1 MKNTFILILILILVG
16 CKKPEPCSDVNY
28 YINNTTNR
36 HVDVIFFHNYGR
48 SQTTLSIEAN
58 QRKKID
64 ISNEKCY
71 ICHRGV
77 TMCSDSVKVTFADG
91 KSKIDVN
98 CFIYNSTSSAGFL
111 NCYKDTVSLFQNR
124 TIIENSTTNVF
135 VVNEDDYLEAR

>member
-1 MKNTFILILILILVG
+1 MKSILILILILVG
-16 CKKPEPCSDVNY
+16 CKKPEPCSDINY

-36 HVDVIFFHNYGR
+36 YVDVVFYHNYGR

-98 CFIYNSTSSAGFL
+98 CAIHLSTSSVESL
-111 NCYKDTVSLFQNR
+111 NCLKDTISLFYNR
-124 TIIENSTTNVF
+124 TIVENSTTNVF
-135 VVNEDDYLEAR
+135 YIEEVDYLEAR